1 MKFVCYREYDDPQ
14 EPTFPGLLH
23 KGKTLPLAR
32 VVAVAEAIHP
42 RGLVIPDDQNDL
54 ISALVNYTPLL
65 KELERAKVLDQIWQE
80 IGITTAAPL
89 PRPNRIF
96 GIGRNYKEH
105 AEELG
110 NSVPDQPIVFVK
122 TANTTIGPD
131 RPIIIPAGI
140 GRVDF
145 EGELAVVI
153 GRAGKNISE
162 TEAMTHVAGYTIYND
177 VTARDEQKRLQSRSL
192 PWYLAKNHD
201 TFGPMGPCLV
211 TPDEIKNPASLKIVT
226 RVNDEVKQEGSLS
239 DLLFS
244 IPKLIAF
251 LSSRI
256 ALEPGDVIATGT
268 PPGVGPIKPG
278 DTVEVEISEIGILSN
293 PVVAEEDL

>member
-192 PWYLAKNHD
+192 PWYLAKNYD